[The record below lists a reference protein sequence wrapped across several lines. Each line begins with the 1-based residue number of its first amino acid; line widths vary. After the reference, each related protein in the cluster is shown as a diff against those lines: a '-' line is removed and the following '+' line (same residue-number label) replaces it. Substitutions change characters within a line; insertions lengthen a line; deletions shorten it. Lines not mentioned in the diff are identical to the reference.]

1 MVKSLS
7 SFARLLAA
15 CLAFAVLAASA
26 PLAQAETPAAPP
38 TPSIERSILAV
49 SYGAGTIPKAE
60 LKGTD
65 LAPNA
70 AGSAAIS
77 AKQGSVRISVSVRN
91 LPEAASFGPQYLTYV
106 AWAVTFEGKPRN
118 LGEIAVKKGKGKL
131 QTTTPIQAFGLAV
144 TAEPHFAVS
153 TPSEMLMLQNVFTG
167 KAAEKAAP
175 TEVRFVAFPRNTF
188 SSKGLETPDPAAKV
202 KVPLE
207 LYEARNAVSI
217 AKAFGADTYAAD
229 SYTRAA
235 QTLEQAEA
243 FFSDKKYRKMAAPKA
258 RESVQA
264 AEAARVL
271 SVQKIEEVRVAAEK
285 ADAAGRTSEA
295 QAEAAR
301 AQADA
306 AAARASAEKSQA
318 EAGAAQARAVEAEA
332 MAAEEA
338 RRRADAEAEKH
349 ALREKLLKQFN
360 LILETRD
367 SARGL
372 IVNLGDV
379 LFDLDKY
386 TLRPEAREKLAKLSG
401 IVLGNPGLKLEVE
414 GHTDST
420 GSDEYNQ
427 KLSENRAGAVRD
439 YLASQNVPADSISAH
454 GFGKTRPVAPNDTAE
469 NRQKNRRVEIVVS
482 GDIIGTEAAP

>member
-1 MVKSLS
+1 MSKIVS
-7 SFARLLAA
+7 SFARLTAAGFAFAALAA
-15 CLAFAVLAASA
+15 F
-26 PLAQAETPAAPP
+26 APP
-38 TPSIERSILAV
+38 ARAEVPPAPPAPSVERTIAVV
-49 SYGAGTIPKAE
+49 SYGGGTVPKAD

-65 LAPNA
+65 LAPDA
-70 AGSAAIS
+70 AGSASIS
-77 AKQGSVRISVSVRN
+77 AKQGSVRVSVSVRN
-91 LPEAASFGPQYLTYV
+91 LPEASSFGPQYLTYV
-106 AWAVTFEGKPRN
+106 VWAVTSEGKPRN
-118 LGEIAVKKGKGKL
+118 LGEIALKKGKGKL
-131 QTTTPIQAFGLAV
+131 DATTPIQAFGLAV
-144 TAEPHFAVS
+144 TAEPYFAVS
-153 TPSEMLMLQNVFTG
+153 VPSELVMLTNAFTG

-175 TEVRFVAFPRNTF
+175 SEVRFLAFPRNTF
-188 SSKGLETPDPAAKV
+188 SGKGLEIPDPAL
-202 KVPLE
+202 KVPLD
-207 LYEARNAVSI
+207 LYQARNSVNVART
-217 AKAFGADTYAAD
+217 FGAESFAAE

-235 QTLEQAEA
+235 QTLAQAEA

-271 SVQKIEEVRVAAEK
+271 AVQKIEEARVAAER
-285 ADAAGRTSEA
+285 ADAAARTSEA
-295 QAEAAR
+295 QAQAAR
-301 AQADA
+301 AEADA
-306 AAARASAEKSQA
+306 AAARASAEKAQA
-318 EAGAAQARAVEAEA
+318 EAGAARAKALEAEA

-349 ALREKLLKQFN
+349 ALREKLLKQFS

-401 IVLGNPGLKLEVE
+401 VVLGNPGLKLEVE

-420 GSDEYNQ
+420 GSDEHNQ

-439 YLASQNVPADSISAH
+439 YLVSQNVPADSITAS

-469 NRQKNRRVEIVVS
+469 GRQKNRRVEIVVS
-482 GDIIGTEAAP
+482 GDIIGTEVTP